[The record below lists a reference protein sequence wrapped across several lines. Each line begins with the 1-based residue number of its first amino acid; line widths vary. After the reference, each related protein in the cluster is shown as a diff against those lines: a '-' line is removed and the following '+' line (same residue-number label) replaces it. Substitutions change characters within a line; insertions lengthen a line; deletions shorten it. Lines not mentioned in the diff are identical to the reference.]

1 MMVKQEDLILAFHSA
16 MLTNIKSNF
25 RMICIDWNKNEWIKI
40 RVYTDTEPSDEDYEL
55 IACILTDLDQ
65 EVVFG
70 RWIKEVVYSENPLLE
85 LDRLKCV
92 LFARH
97 E

>member
-1 MMVKQEDLILAFHSA
+1 MKMEELILAFHYA

-25 RMICIDWNKNEWIKI
+25 RMICIDWMTNEWIKI
-40 RVYTDTEPSDEDYEL
+40 RIYTDTEPCEDDYEL
-55 IACILTDLDQ
+55 IACILTDLGQ
-65 EVVFG
+65 EIVFKK
-70 RWIKEVVYSENPLLE
+70 WIKEVIYSDIPLLE

-92 LFARH
+92 LYARH

>member
-1 MMVKQEDLILAFHSA
+1 MKKEDLIFAFHSA
-16 MLTNIKSNF
+16 MLYNIKTNF
-25 RMICIDWNKNEWIKI
+25 RMICIDWNNEDWIKI
-40 RVYTDTEPSDEDYEL
+40 RVYTDTEPSEEDYEL

-65 EVVFG
+65 QVVFG
-70 RWIKEVVYSENPLLE
+70 RWIKEVVYSEIQLLE

-92 LFARH
+92 LYARH

>member
-1 MMVKQEDLILAFHSA
+1 MKKKDLILAFHSA
-16 MLTNIKSNF
+16 MLTNIKTNF
-25 RMICIDWNKNEWIKI
+25 RMICIDWNNEEWIKI
-40 RVYTDTEPSDEDYEL
+40 RVYTDTEVSDDDYEL
-55 IACILTDLDQ
+55 ISCILTDLSQ

-70 RWIKEVVYSENPLLE
+70 KWIKEVVYSKIPLIE

-92 LFARH
+92 LYARH